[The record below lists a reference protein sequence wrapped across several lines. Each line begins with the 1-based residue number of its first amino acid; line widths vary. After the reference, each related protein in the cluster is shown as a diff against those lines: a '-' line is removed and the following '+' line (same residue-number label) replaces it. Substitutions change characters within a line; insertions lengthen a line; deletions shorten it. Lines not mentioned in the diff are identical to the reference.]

1 MPALL
6 WGTDTVPD
14 NIVAAHNTVASCN
27 SGEMG
32 GHGGPS
38 LQSMAIIYFLGSLA
52 AVSIVTT
59 LVFSYLVHRYP
70 RRPVQDP
77 PDWGTVTERT
87 IPAADGG
94 FLEVWRVEPHG
105 PSRGIVVLAHGW
117 SRNRDRMTSRARL
130 FGQWGFTTV
139 YHSARDHG
147 GSSPKKIVNGP
158 MFARDI
164 ATVIQWVGEPV
175 MLYGH
180 SMGAV
185 GASLAAAQNPDPIRL
200 LFLEGCYA
208 HTRPALM
215 QLYCWFNPFFG
226 RVIAPL
232 MLVWMDWLYGVR
244 LESTSPA
251 RVAPGLGMPVMLIH
265 GERDGRFPLVMAR
278 ELRRAFSHAEVEMYV
293 GPGAGHSDTSQTP
306 GYAGAVA
313 AFLQRYLPPRATAD
327 AALPPAPEETP

>member
-1 MPALL
+1 
-6 WGTDTVPD
+6 
-14 NIVAAHNTVASCN
+14 
-27 SGEMG
+27 
-32 GHGGPS
+32 
-38 LQSMAIIYFLGSLA
+38 MAIIYFLGTLA
-52 AVSIVTT
+52 GIYIVVT

-77 PDWGTVTERT
+77 PDWGTVRDLT

-94 FLEVWRVEPHG
+94 FLEVWRVEPEG
-105 PSRGIVVLAHGW
+105 PSRGIVLLAHGW
-117 SRNRDRMTSRARL
+117 SRNRDRMTNRARL
-130 FGQWGFTTV
+130 FGEWGFTTI

-164 ATVIQWVGEPV
+164 ATVLDWVGEPV
-175 MLYGH
+175 ILYGH

-185 GASLAAAQNPDPIRL
+185 GASLAAAENPDRVRL

-208 HTRPALM
+208 HTRPALA

-244 LESTSPA
+244 LDSTSPA
-251 RVAPGLGMPVMLIH
+251 RVVSGLPMPVMLIH
-265 GERDGRFPLVMAR
+265 GERDRRFPLEMAR
-278 ELRRAFSHAEVEMYV
+278 ELYCAFTHPEVELYV
-293 GPGAGHSDTSQTP
+293 GPGAGHSNTSETP
-306 GYAGAVA
+306 GYAGAVR
-313 AFLQRYLPPRATAD
+313 AFLARYLPPPAAAGLPTTPAPAD
-327 AALPPAPEETP
+327 APAP